1 MMWETLKTAIQE
13 ILNIQDDSEITENTT
28 FVDDLGADSLEIF
41 QIIMLVEQKMDIEI
55 PEESLEGIV
64 TIGDALLALRSAAE

>member
-1 MMWETLKTAIQE
+1 MIWEMLKTAIQE
-13 ILNIQDDSEITENTT
+13 ILNIQDDSEITESTT
-28 FVDDLGADSLEIF
+28 FVDALGADSLDIF

-64 TIGDALLALRSAAE
+64 TIGDALLALQNATE

>member
-1 MMWETLKTAIQE
+1 MIWEMLKTAIQE
-13 ILNIQDDSEITENTT
+13 ILNIQDDSELTESTT
-28 FVDDLGADSLEIF
+28 FVDDLGADSLDIF

-64 TIGDALLALRSAAE
+64 TIGDALLALLNATE

>member
-64 TIGDALLALRSAAE
+64 TIGDAFLAIRSVAE